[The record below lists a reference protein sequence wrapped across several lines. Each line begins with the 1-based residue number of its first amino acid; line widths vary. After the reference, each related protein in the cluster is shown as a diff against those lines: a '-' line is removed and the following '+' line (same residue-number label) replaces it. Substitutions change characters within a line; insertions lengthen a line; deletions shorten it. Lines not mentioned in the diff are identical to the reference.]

1 MERLS
6 VSGAAV
12 TRWLGF
18 CALCAGVGGLAL
30 ACSDE
35 DSGGSGGNQGGSAGS
50 AGSGAGGAGG
60 SSGSGSGG
68 SAGSADV
75 CTQAVSKGPWST
87 RITTD
92 SAVVRWE
99 SCDQSASAELKLTP
113 EQGGAGQA
121 FESEVTPFEIEN
133 RYTSIIPAE
142 IPDDLPG
149 TYYMHEAKLTGLA
162 PGCYGYV
169 LTADSSRQGRFCTAK
184 ASGEDFNFMAIAD
197 TNPGVSDNTELI
209 LEQVARKGYDFTVH
223 AGDLQYYASGLE
235 TWASWFPAMQPMLSQ
250 GAFFPAIGNHESE
263 KPDEYD
269 QYYTRFFGDSG
280 FEGTSAYYVFDTGGV
295 SFFSL
300 DTEIPLQDGADPAQ
314 YDWFAAKLKE
324 KSEAPGYRFSVV
336 YMHRPLITCGDTGA
350 LLTERYLLE
359 PLFEQYNVRLVLQGH
374 MHGYERFVVP
384 LTARDLTYVTT
395 GGGGGA
401 IGNVDENT
409 DREFCGQRVA
419 SGAFN
424 QAMWV
429 QVTKTEIK
437 AQAVDQTGTAK
448 DEFTIP
454 LQ

>member
-6 VSGAAV
+6 IAGASA
-12 TRWLGF
+12 RWLGVLGV
-18 CALCAGVGGLAL
+18 CLGVGGLVL
-30 ACSDE
+30 ACSEE
-35 DSGGSGGNQGGSAGS
+35 DGASPGAGAGGDGGSAGS
-50 AGSGAGGAGG
+50 AAAGSGGIAGTA
-60 SSGSGSGG
+60 SGG
-68 SAGSADV
+68 SAGGGDTCSAR
-75 CTQAVSKGPWST
+75 VSKGPWST
-87 RITTD
+87 RVTKD

-99 SCDQSASAELKLTP
+99 SCDETASAELRLTP
-113 EQGGAGQA
+113 EQGGAEQT
-121 FESEVTPFEIEN
+121 FQSEVAPFEIEN

-149 TYYMHEAKLTGLA
+149 TYYMHEAKLSGLA

-169 LTADSSRQGRFCTAK
+169 LAADESRHGRFCTAR

-197 TNPGVSDNTELI
+197 TNPGLTDNTELI
-209 LEQVARKGYDFTVH
+209 LEQVALKGYDFTVH

-235 TWASWFPAMQPMLSQ
+235 TWASWFPSMQPMLSQ

-324 KSEAPGYRFSVV
+324 KSEAAGYRFSVV
-336 YMHRPLITCGDTGA
+336 YLHRPLITCGDTGA

-374 MHGYERFVVP
+374 MHGYERFTVP
-384 LTARDLTYVTT
+384 LGSRELTYVTT

-401 IGNVDENT
+401 IGNVDENI
-409 DREFCGQRVA
+409 DREFCNQRTA

-424 QAMWV
+424 EALWV
-429 QVTKTEIK
+429 QVTQSEIK
-437 AQAVDQTGTAK
+437 AQAIDQTGAAK
-448 DEFTIP
+448 DEFTIS